1 MKKITID
8 FQNCFGIG
16 SLQHEFNF
24 QFSNSY
30 LIYAPNGTMKTSFA
44 NTMDLISKNDPN
56 NMPRDKIYP
65 ERRSIYKIL
74 ENEAPIESDNILVI
88 NAEKSTTNG
97 YESISSF
104 LAKEE
109 LKERYDAI
117 YNRLDEEKKNF
128 IRALK
133 RISSS
138 TDCETELESVFL
150 TEDVT
155 NFFEILISLQKD
167 LGVDYFKPEF
177 KYNDVFDTSG
187 KVKNFLE
194 KNKDHLENYIF
205 KYNELLSRSSL
216 FKGSSE
222 NSFGTYQAN
231 AILKSIDDN
240 AFFNAGHRFILQN
253 QQEISDKEE
262 LKALIHSEIQRISDD
277 ESLKKIFDRI
287 DKAITANADLRLFH
301 KVIQNDSDLLLQ
313 LADYEGFKAIVW
325 KGFLSEMKESVDH
338 LISIYQENQK
348 DLAEIIEE
356 AQKDIQLWTDIIN
369 TFNRRFKVPFVVK
382 LSNQEDVILK
392 KQTAS
397 LEFHYQDSKGELV
410 SQDKEHLLS
419 VLSRGERRAFFI
431 LQFLFQLESRKLL
444 DKTQLLVLDDIAD
457 SFDYKNKFAIIE
469 YIQEL
474 HKEGRF
480 KIIMLT
486 HNFDF
491 YRTIASRLSLT
502 HSSVYMATSCDQK
515 NIKLH
520 TGQYRKD
527 VFSYFLDKVNQK
539 KIFVSLIAFIRN
551 IIEYTE
557 GIDSDEYMT
566 LTNCLHVKEES
577 RTVTVENILDI
588 YKAKFPILANKNID
602 FNMNEGILNL
612 IYDTA
617 KSICNEDF
625 PNEIHLENK
634 IVLAIAIRLT
644 AEEYMLGKLS
654 EDFDSSAIESN
665 QTQELYNAYKT
676 KFMNSPSLSILDR
689 VNLMTPENIHI
700 NAFMYEPLIDMSVN
714 HLIRLY
720 KELDVL

>member
-1 MKKITID
+1 MKKIAID

-16 SLQHEFNF
+16 SLQHTFDFER
-24 QFSNSY
+24 SNSC

-44 NTMDLISKNDPN
+44 KTMDLIAKNDLN
-56 NMPRDKIYP
+56 NMPMDKIYP
-65 ERRSIYKIL
+65 EREPVYKVSEKRDYI
-74 ENEAPIESDNILVI
+74 APDRILVI
-88 NAEKSTTNG
+88 NAENNTVNG
-97 YESISSF
+97 SESISTF

-117 YNRLDEEKKNF
+117 YNFLDREKKNF
-128 IRALK
+128 ITALK
-133 RISSS
+133 RISGSS
-138 TDCETELESVFL
+138 DCEAELESVFL

-155 NFFEILISLQKD
+155 NFFEILLSLQKD
-167 LGVDYFKPEF
+167 LNDNYFKPDF
-177 KYNDVFDTSG
+177 KYNDVFDTGG

-194 KNKDHLENYIF
+194 KNKDHLEDYIF
-205 KYNELLSRSSL
+205 KYNKLLSESFL

-222 NSFGTYQAN
+222 SSFGTYQAN

-240 AFFNAGHRFILQN
+240 AFFNAGHKLVLQN

-262 LKALIHSEIQRISDD
+262 LKALINSEIQRISDD
-277 ESLKKIFDRI
+277 ESLKKVFDRI
-287 DKAITANADLRLFH
+287 DKAITANVDLRLFH
-301 KVIQNDSDLLLQ
+301 KVIERNSNLLLH

-348 DLAEIIEE
+348 DLTEIIAE
-356 AQKDIQLWTDIIN
+356 AQKDIQLWTDIID

-410 SQDKEHLLS
+410 SQDKDHLLS

-444 DKTQLLVLDDIAD
+444 EKTQLLVLDDIAD

-469 YIQEL
+469 YIKEL
-474 HKEGRF
+474 HEEGIF

-491 YRTIASRLSLT
+491 YRTIASRLSLP
-502 HSSVYMATSCDQK
+502 HDSVYMATSYDERK
-515 NIKLH
+515 IKLH
-520 TGQYRKD
+520 KGQYRND
-527 VFSYFLDKVNQK
+527 VFSCFLQQVKQK
-539 KIFVSLIAFIRN
+539 KIFISLIAFIRN

-557 GIDSDEYMT
+557 GSNSDDYIT
-566 LTNCLHVKEES
+566 LTSCLHVKEVS
-577 RTVTVENILDI
+577 DALTVKEIFDI
-588 YKAKFPILANKNID
+588 YKKRFPILNGKQLN
-602 FNMNEGILNL
+602 FNNEEKILNL
-612 IYDTA
+612 IHETA
-617 KSICNEDF
+617 KSICAENS
-625 PNEIHLENK
+625 PNEIYLENK

-644 AEEYMLGKLS
+644 AEEYMLRKLS
-654 EDFDSSAIESN
+654 EDFDPETIESN
-665 QTQELYNAYKT
+665 QTQELYKAYKM

-700 NAFMYEPLIDMSVN
+700 NAFMYEPLIDMSVH
-714 HLIRLY
+714 HLILLY
-720 KELDVL
+720 KELDML